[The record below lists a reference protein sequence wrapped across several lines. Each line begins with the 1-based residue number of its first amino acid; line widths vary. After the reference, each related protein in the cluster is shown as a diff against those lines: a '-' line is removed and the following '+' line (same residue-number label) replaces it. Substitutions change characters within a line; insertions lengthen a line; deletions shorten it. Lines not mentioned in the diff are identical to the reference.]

1 MRSVVIAKVNDC
13 KLLRTESS
21 EAVFMSPLGFY
32 SVCLRATSLE
42 KTVNFY
48 KKLGFEP
55 TGEDAPGL
63 RVSLKYGN
71 DSLTFMSFLND
82 NLINFRGAHIHNL
95 KHSISKQGIKVKTF
109 EELRGEERLM
119 LDDRGNPLPENECG
133 HFSVYDPDGHDLFFN
148 THPEERVPFEEAVLS
163 SPSTRKDTISNNGL
177 LGKLVYCL
185 IVTDLRSSLTFYE
198 LLGLHVRR
206 EGQKAWIFS
215 PDSHGN
221 TQFIFQLEQGEKKDV
236 VVRFYQNSMD
246 SESLEGLGFKE
257 HSSDGLSRRSYDP
270 DGRVVEVVSTTNN
283 SLLSSSGPT

>member
-1 MRSVVIAKVNDC
+1 
-13 KLLRTESS
+13 
-21 EAVFMSPLGFY
+21 MSPLGFY

-42 KTVNFY
+42 KTVSFY

-95 KHSISKQGIKVKTF
+95 KHSISNQGIKVKTF

-119 LDDRGNPLPENECG
+119 LDDQGNPLPENECG

-148 THPEERVPFEEAVLS
+148 THPEERAPFDEAVLS
-163 SPSTRKDTISNNGL
+163 SPSSARDAISNVGL

-185 IVTDLRSSLTFYE
+185 VVTNLRSSLSFYE
-198 LLGLHVRR
+198 RLGLHVRR
-206 EGQKAWIFS
+206 EGNKAWIF
-215 PDSHGN
+215 PADSHGD
-221 TQFIFQLEQGEKKDV
+221 TQFIFQLEQGPKKDV
-236 VVRFYQNSMD
+236 IVRFYQNSPD
-246 SESLEGLGFKE
+246 DVSLEGLGFR
-257 HSSDGLSRRSYDP
+257 SRSDEGQPWVIYDP
-270 DGRVVEVVSTTNN
+270 DGRAIEAIST
-283 SLLSSSGPT
+283 SDERLLRSSKSS

>member
-1 MRSVVIAKVNDC
+1 
-13 KLLRTESS
+13 
-21 EAVFMSPLGFY
+21 MSPLGFY

-42 KTVNFY
+42 KTVSFY

-95 KHSISKQGIKVKTF
+95 KHSISNQGIKVKTF

-119 LDDRGNPLPENECG
+119 LDDQGNPLPENECG

-148 THPEERVPFEEAVLS
+148 THPEERAPFDEAVLS
-163 SPSTRKDTISNNGL
+163 SPSSARDAISNDIL

-185 IVTDLRSSLTFYE
+185 VVMDLQVSLTFYE
-198 LLGLHVRR
+198 RLGLRVRL
-206 EGQKAWIFS
+206 EGNRAWIYS
-215 PDSHGN
+215 PDTHGD
-221 TQFIFQLEQGEKKDV
+221 TQFLFQLEQGHKKDV
-236 VVRFYQNSMD
+236 KVRFFQNSMD
-246 SESLEGLGFKE
+246 SESLEGLGFKN
-257 HSSDGLSRRSYDP
+257 HSDKGLAWVMYDP
-270 DGRVVEVVSTTNN
+270 DGRAVEVIST
-283 SLLSSSGPT
+283 SDERLLRSSESS